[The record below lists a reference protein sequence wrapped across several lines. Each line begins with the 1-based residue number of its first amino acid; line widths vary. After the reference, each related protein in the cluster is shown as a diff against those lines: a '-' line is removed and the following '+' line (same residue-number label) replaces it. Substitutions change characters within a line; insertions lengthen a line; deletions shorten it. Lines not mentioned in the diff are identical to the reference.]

1 MEDLGVQNYVS
12 KQINWGNHSL
22 FPVQHNDKLFHSL
35 LCWIR
40 YKTGDASNFLFNSGA
55 N

>member
-12 KQINWGNHSL
+12 KQINWGKHSL
-22 FPVQHNDKLFHSL
+22 LSVQHNDKLFHSS

-40 YKTGDASNFLFNSGA
+40 YKAGYASNFLFNSDT